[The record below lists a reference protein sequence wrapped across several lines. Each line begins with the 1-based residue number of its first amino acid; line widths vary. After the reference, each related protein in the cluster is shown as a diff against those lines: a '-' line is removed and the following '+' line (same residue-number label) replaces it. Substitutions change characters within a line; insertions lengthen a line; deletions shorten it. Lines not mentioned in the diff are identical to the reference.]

1 MWLIPTQHLQS
12 RLATEFSVC
21 ESSRLNRQ
29 EIKVYCLYTTDRYRA
44 GINSASFFTK
54 SHKHFITGGLQN
66 LYNKIVTHI
75 YSLTSTGRKPTHWRW
90 AKMPWERKTKAT
102 QTRCENLHSSPI
114 CTPPCTFSMHYSH
127 WRDTPICA
135 VVMVL
140 KSPSA
145 ASLAIHSVSPTLYLP
160 LQLKCPTHLT
170 KQTGEDRKT
179 KHCLL
184 TGVP

>member
-21 ESSRLNRQ
+21 ESSRLNTQ

-114 CTPPCTFSMHYSH
+114 CPPLHF
-127 WRDTPICA
+127 
-135 VVMVL
+135 
-140 KSPSA
+140 
-145 ASLAIHSVSPTLYLP
+145 LYA
-160 LQLKCPTHLT
+160 
-170 KQTGEDRKT
+170 
-179 KHCLL
+179 LL
-184 TGVP
+184 TLKRHTNLCSCYGTQESICSLSSHSLSFSNIVLASATQVSNTSN